1 MELEHKF
8 LLEREGTPESV
19 LLSARTLGFSAR
31 QKTVQ
36 NIIDTYYD
44 TAEGALL
51 QAGCLKRIRKCEGER
66 LYTEKK
72 NISQGDGRFLR
83 EETNLRLT
91 GNTMPEALCASGMGA
106 VLTVTHERRRYD
118 LTCGVTVV
126 ELAYEAVTYSRDGIT
141 AGPEYQIEL
150 ELKSP
155 TGSGKLAS
163 LAAVVGGRGGVV
175 PMNESKLQRGLRLTA
190 RS

>member
-8 LLEREGTPESV
+8 LLDREGTPESV

-31 QKTVQ
+31 QKAVQ
-36 NIIDTYYD
+36 NLVDTYYD
-44 TAEGALL
+44 TAEGTLL
-51 QAGCLKRIRKCEGER
+51 QSGCLKRIRRGEGEM

-72 NISQGDGRFLR
+72 DISQEDGRFLR
-83 EETNLRLT
+83 EETNTELLD
-91 GNTMPEALCASGMGA
+91 NTMPEALSAPGMGA
-106 VLTVTHERRRYD
+106 VLTVEHKRRRYD
-118 LTCGVTVV
+118 LTCGATVV
-126 ELAYEAVTYSRDGIT
+126 ELAYETVTYSRDGKT

-150 ELKSP
+150 ELLSP

-163 LAAVVGGRGGVV
+163 LAAVVGGQGGVV
-175 PMNESKLQRGLRLTA
+175 PMHESKFQRGMRLTA